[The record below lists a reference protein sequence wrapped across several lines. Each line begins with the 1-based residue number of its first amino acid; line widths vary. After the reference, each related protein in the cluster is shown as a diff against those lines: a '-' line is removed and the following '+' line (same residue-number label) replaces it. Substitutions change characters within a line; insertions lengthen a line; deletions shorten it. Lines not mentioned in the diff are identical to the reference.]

1 MIDGTNATNETENY
15 GYPQFVAEDKP
26 GWLTDWNKTME
37 AIDANEAGIQTQVT
51 ENKEDLEALEMTVE
65 RHEEELNGEHGA
77 FQRIADNQ
85 NRIQDLEDKV
95 GDDEHGLVK
104 DMNDVKRDLTETNT
118 MAVKTNGAVN
128 SIRDLICNPFVST
141 SQYNAGAYVYLQD
154 ADDGEIHYYKC
165 NTTHRGA
172 FNPDH
177 FDDVTDK
184 LITALDNSG
193 GGSGSQYVLPVAGSA
208 DDVDPLL
215 GGVIIGDGLVIDPET
230 GVLSTEG
237 GGGGGGDVPYASKL
251 QAGIMKPGNGL
262 SDGHDNG
269 TIDVMVDNDTIV
281 INQETGRLEAHKQF
295 TPQDLPVAT
304 ENTVGVVKGKSSLN
318 NNEGKVNIANDGAM
332 SVAID
337 NDYIKRKSDGSITVN
352 PEKIGSASGINVGEG
367 LEKPDSNTIAMKRG
381 TPSHL
386 GGWKPDARDFYKEND
401 KDMIQLKPNG
411 GLEHTAEGLAVT
423 GGGGGGG
430 TTYSAGNGIDITND
444 EISVKIKQNGGLAFD
459 NGELYATGGGGTGS
473 SVLINPTLIAGY
485 RSADNPNAYE
495 GRGVYLETAQDITA
509 YNNLGYHIPTA
520 NYMLFVSKQN
530 TPTPGDYESKR
541 ILRGVTHNISVTRTA
556 SADEYYDYDVVIT
569 ENSYDANTEEA
580 MDSDG
585 VYEEIKHSTPQTLNF
600 THTDGEPAWCSAS
613 NLQEIDLYVGNGIN
627 GLYEFNK
634 RNSIIISRTYAM
646 TFYRATPGATEGTWE
661 RQEKLFTLKPNS
673 IYQIAGAGY
682 PSSST
687 IGATQL
693 YTKDNVINFEDNN
706 DIPYINILDNG
717 VTRIGGDII
726 CGVGTEAKYNLTVPY
741 NFKGRKCMLFFPYSL
756 KVGSSMS
763 GNNPFDNKS
772 WTGYFTTVSYTLAYA
787 NMPGDAATVGTYVPF
802 YHRDFVIGSD
812 NFSFVQSGNIINI
825 RDWLADTYGTG
836 DPDTGEVKQPYGSVL
851 IDCSDGVEIALFVTV
866 RRCEIAQG
874 SGTVETYTTRQ
885 GVNATGTLIEP
896 AGDLIL
902 VPIDNTVDGN
912 PV

>member
-1 MIDGTNATNETENY
+1 MIEGTNGTNETTNY

-37 AIDANEAGIQTQVT
+37 AIDENEAGIQTQVT
-51 ENKEDLEALEMTVE
+51 ENKENLEAIEMTVE

-85 NRIQDLEDKV
+85 NRIQDLEEKV

-104 DMNDVKRDLTETNT
+104 DMIDVKRDLTETNT

-128 SIRDLICNPFVST
+128 SIRDLICNPFVAT

-172 FNPDH
+172 FDPNH
-177 FDDVTDK
+177 FDDVTEK

-237 GGGGGGDVPYASKL
+237 GGGGGGDIPYASKL

-269 TIDVMVDNDTIV
+269 TVDVMVDNDTIV
-281 INQETGRLEAHKQF
+281 IDPQTGRLKAQKSF

-318 NNEGKVNIANDGAM
+318 TNEGKVNIANDGAM

-381 TPSHL
+381 TPTQL
-386 GGWKPDARDFYKEND
+386 GGWKPDARDFYKENG

-411 GLEHTAEGLAVT
+411 GIEHTAEGLAVT

-444 EISVKIKQNGGLAFD
+444 EISVK
-459 NGELYATGGGGTGS
+459 
-473 SVLINPTLIAGY
+473 
-485 RSADNPNAYE
+485 AD
-495 GRGVYLETAQDITA
+495 
-509 YNNLGYHIPTA
+509 
-520 NYMLFVSKQN
+520 
-530 TPTPGDYESKR
+530 
-541 ILRGVTHNISVTRTA
+541 
-556 SADEYYDYDVVIT
+556 
-569 ENSYDANTEEA
+569 
-580 MDSDG
+580 
-585 VYEEIKHSTPQTLNF
+585 
-600 THTDGEPAWCSAS
+600 SAS
-613 NLQEIDLYVGNGIN
+613 NNAVKVTSAGVKVSIDNSTIHPLGVDGPLRVSTKNESIGGVRAAQGFNELLDNYRVDTPQPGKYLNLNDNLSKEIFRRYTKGRLIPTKVTFSANNTPEQVRYLGSFGYIYNDGENDGALGGIQVELSGTITDPDNAPTITGPTFAVGD
-627 GLYEFNK
+627 
-634 RNSIIISRTYAM
+634 T
-646 TFYRATPGATEGTWE
+646 
-661 RQEKLFTLKPNS
+661 LFQLKP
-673 IYQIAGAGY
+673 AMGAGY
-682 PSSST
+682 NTSYTVGSGIQADSITLIPLKCKTTFSASLIAELVWSSDL
-687 IGATQL
+687 GQWEVKL
-693 YTKDNVINFEDNN
+693 KDNVNLTTYLEISEDSDLELTDFAKKASFSKN
-706 DIPYINILDNG
+706 DEIPYINIYNG
-717 VTRIGGDII
+717 DADATDYADVGGYSA
-726 CGVGTEAKYNLTVPY
+726 EAYDRLTVPSNLY
-741 NFKGRKCMLFFPYSL
+741 GRRCMLFFPFSL
-756 KVGSSMS
+756 YVMP
-763 GNNPFDNKS
+763 NVTDNPFDDANHFV
-772 WTGYFTTVSYTLAYA
+772 WTGKLITATYTLGY
-787 NMPGDAATVGTYVPF
+787 GDMYGEAATVGTFVPF
-802 YHRDFVIGSD
+802 YERTMVLGSD
-812 NFSFVQSGNIINI
+812 YVSGNSGGSEMTTSNGAPLG
-825 RDWLADTYGTG
+825 DWLVLDYDPNRPGGGGT
-836 DPDTGEVKQPYGSVL
+836 DPSAVGNVRNRYQSVEL
-851 IDCSDGVEIALFVTV
+851 IPSDARDILLFVTIRAV
-866 RRCEIAQG
+866 DLTSGVIQQWTSRVTP
-874 SGTVETYTTRQ
+874 SGTPIFRPH
-885 GVNATGTLIEP
+885 GLMGI
-896 AGDLIL
+896 
-902 VPIDNTVDGN
+902 VPID
-912 PV
+912 

>member
-1 MIDGTNATNETENY
+1 MIDGTNATNETKNY

-65 RHEEELNGEHGA
+65 RHEKELNGENGA

-85 NRIQDLEDKV
+85 NRIQDLETKV

-177 FDDVTDK
+177 FDDVTEK

-269 TIDVMVDNDTIV
+269 TVDVLVDNDTIV

-304 ENTVGVVKGKSSLN
+304 DNTVGVVKGKSSLN

-337 NDYIKRKSDGSITVN
+337 NDYIKRKSDGSLTVN
-352 PEKIGSASGINVGEG
+352 PDKIGSASGINVGEG
-367 LEKPDSNTIAMKRG
+367 LEKPDSDTIALKRG
-381 TPSHL
+381 TPSQL

-401 KDMIQLKPNG
+401 KDMVQLKPNG
-411 GLEHTAEGLAVT
+411 GLEHTSEGLAVV

-430 TTYSAGNGIDITND
+430 TTYSEGNGIDITND

-459 NGELYATGGGGTGS
+459 NGELYATGGGGSGS

-485 RSADNPNAYE
+485 RSDEDPRAYS
-495 GRGVYLETAQDITA
+495 GSGVYLETAQDIAA
-509 YNNLGYHIPTA
+509 YNNLGYHIPTSA
-520 NYMLFVSKQN
+520 YYLHVVNEQPDINDPSTWSYMPYYLS
-530 TPTPGDYESKR
+530 P
-541 ILRGVTHNISVTRTA
+541 GVTYCLHVNRTTVA
-556 SADEYYDYDVVIT
+556 PEEGEEDYPRYDVKFDN
-569 ENSYDANTEEA
+569 ESYDG
-580 MDSDG
+580 DISS
-585 VYEEIKHSTPQTLNF
+585 IKVVEGKIPKPLQGYA
-600 THTDGEPAWCSAS
+600 TDKW
-613 NLQEIDLYVGNGIN
+613 DLHVGNGIN
-627 GLYEFNK
+627 GIRDFCNSNPYVITPDHPVTLYK
-634 RNSIIISRTYAM
+634 
-646 TFYRATPGATEGTWE
+646 ATPGIPDWV
-661 RQEKLFTLKPNS
+661 RQNELVTLKPHS
-673 IYQIAGAGY
+673 VYHLYYRSDETILAVQEFKGY
-682 PSSST
+682 TSE
-687 IGATQL
+687 
-693 YTKDNVINFEDNN
+693 DVINFMSHT

-717 VTRIGGDII
+717 VTRDNDNNIIIGY
-726 CGVGTEAKYNLTVPY
+726 GTEAKNTLNVPY
-741 NFKGRKCMLFFPYSL
+741 ECRGRKCMLFFPYSL
-756 KVGSSMS
+756 KVPDNGVA
-763 GNNPFDNKS
+763 NNPFNNTS

-787 NMPGDAATVGTYVPF
+787 NMYGDAATVGTYVPF
-802 YHRDFVIGSD
+802 YHRDFMIGSD
-812 NFSFVQSGNIINI
+812 NFSFVQAGNTITI
-825 RDWLADTYGTG
+825 RDWLADTFGTS
-836 DPDTGEVKQPYGSVL
+836 DPVAGEVKQPYGSV
-851 IDCSDGVEIALFVTV
+851 IVDCSDALQIALFVTV
-866 RRCEIAQG
+866 RRCEVAQG
-874 SGTVETYTTRQ
+874 SGTVETYTTRH
-885 GVNATGTLIEP
+885 GVTGGTIIEP
-896 AGDLIL
+896 EGDLVL
-902 VPIDNTVDGN
+902 VPIDNQ
-912 PV
+912 

>member
-37 AIDANEAGIQTQVT
+37 AIDANESGIQTQVT
-51 ENKEDLEALEMTVE
+51 ENKEDLDALEMTVA
-65 RHEEELNGEHGA
+65 RHEEELNGESGA

-165 NTTHRGA
+165 KTTHRGA

-177 FDDVTDK
+177 FDDVTEK

-269 TIDVMVDNDTIV
+269 TIDVMIDNDTIV

-295 TPQDLPVAT
+295 TPQDLPIAT

-367 LEKPDSNTIAMKRG
+367 LEKPDSNTIALKRG
-381 TPSHL
+381 TPSQL

-423 GGGGGGG
+423 GGGGGGS
-430 TTYSAGNGIDITND
+430 TTYTAGNGIDITND
-444 EISVKIKQNGGLAFD
+444 TISVKKSSESNNALTVNNNGVGVLIDEQSLTNTGNPLLRVVRKNETGMYGVNWDNRGIYTRIKGIETDSGTPGGGNVVFGLESTLSLANLDRPLLPCRFSQSPDVIGYD
-459 NGELYATGGGGTGS
+459 NKLKYGFEGVNIDYEYEIEGETYTGNYSQGLNALKGLTLKATGNLALPYTNQS
-473 SVLINPTLIAGY
+473 INSGQYCEVGDTF
-485 RSADNPNAYE
+485 
-495 GRGVYLETAQDITA
+495 
-509 YNNLGYHIPTA
+509 
-520 NYMLFVSKQN
+520 YMLIPKNSNYLTTIENADALSDNIILSKLTCTSRFDLSTLFTIVNDDVFNRCAVQLNDVDLSQN
-530 TPTPGDYESKR
+530 FSISRGNFKQSPYSKDMYFNSHPETPFID
-541 ILRGVTHNISVTRTA
+541 ILI
-556 SADEYYDYDVVIT
+556 
-569 ENSYDANTEEA
+569 
-580 MDSDG
+580 
-585 VYEEIKHSTPQTLNF
+585 
-600 THTDGEPAWCSAS
+600 
-613 NLQEIDLYVGNGIN
+613 NGIN
-627 GLYEFNK
+627 NYSGITN
-634 RNSIIISRTYAM
+634 
-646 TFYRATPGATEGTWE
+646 
-661 RQEKLFTLKPNS
+661 
-673 IYQIAGAGY
+673 AG
-682 PSSST
+682 
-687 IGATQL
+687 
-693 YTKDNVINFEDNN
+693 
-706 DIPYINILDNG
+706 G
-717 VTRIGGDII
+717 VYDD
-726 CGVGTEAKYNLTVPY
+726 A
-741 NFKGRKCMLFFPYSL
+741 KGRLTIPERLRNRRCMVFFPFSL
-756 KVGSSMS
+756 YVEP
-763 GNNPFDNKS
+763 NVNDNPFDNKS
-772 WTGYFTTVSYTLAYA
+772 FTGKHATITYTLAYS
-787 NMPGDAATVGTYVPF
+787 NIPGEATSVGTFVPF
-802 YHRDFVIGSD
+802 YTRDLIVGSD
-812 NFSFVQSGNIINI
+812 VLSNNQGGHIMATSNGAPIGDWKILTFDPTTGTTDSSDAGNVKNLYECVEMIPSDATEILLLVTI
-825 RDWLADTYGTG
+825 R
-836 DPDTGEVKQPYGSVL
+836 
-851 IDCSDGVEIALFVTV
+851 VTDS
-866 RRCEIAQG
+866 A
-874 SGTVETYTTRQ
+874 SGTIQQYTSRH
-885 GVNATGTLIEP
+885 GLSGADIFSPSGS
-896 AGDLIL
+896 L
-902 VPIDNTVDGN
+902 VLLPID
-912 PV
+912 